1 MSEKIN
7 PTALFNIGYGLYIVT
22 AKENDKDNGCIVNA
36 VTQLTDKK
44 LRVAVTI
51 NKQNLTHDMVKN
63 TGIMNVNCLTEET
76 PFEIFQY
83 FGFQS
88 GRNVE
93 KFVTPNLHRSENGLV
108 IQPNY
113 SNSFFSLKVEQEV
126 DLDSHTLFICEV
138 TEAKVLSDKPTMTYA
153 YYHKNVKPKP
163 EKKSKGWVCT
173 ICGYVYE
180 GEELPDDFICP
191 LCKHSAADF
200 VKIEKVY
207 SRL

>member
-1 MSEKIN
+1 MNNKIN

-22 AKENDKDNGCIVNA
+22 AKDGDKDNGCIVNT

-63 TGIMNVNCLTEET
+63 TGLLNVNCLTEET
-76 PFEIFQY
+76 PFEIFEY

-88 GRNVE
+88 GKNVE
-93 KFVTPNLHRSENGLV
+93 KFVSPNLDRSENGLV
-108 IQPNY
+108 TLPY
-113 SNSFFSLKVEQEV
+113 TNSFFSLKVEQEV

-138 TEAKVLSDKPTMTYA
+138 TEAKVLSDKPTMTYT
-153 YYHKNVKPKP
+153 YYHKNVKPQPK
-163 EKKSKGWVCT
+163 KTKSKGWVCT

-180 GEELPDDFICP
+180 GDELPPDFICP
-191 LCKHSAADF
+191 LCKHGADAF
-200 VKIEKVY
+200 ERIE
-207 SRL
+207 

>member
-1 MSEKIN
+1 MSDKIN

-22 AKENDKDNGCIVNA
+22 AREGEKDNGCIVNA

-63 TGIMNVNCLTEET
+63 TGVMNVNCLTEET
-76 PFEIFQY
+76 VFEIFQY

-88 GRNVE
+88 GKDVE
-93 KFVTPNLHRSENGLV
+93 KFVSPNLHRSENGLV

-138 TEAKVLSDKPTMTYA
+138 TEAKVLSDKPTMTYT

-163 EKKSKGWVCT
+163 EKKSKGFVCT
-173 ICGYVYE
+173 VCGYVYE
-180 GEELPDDFICP
+180 GDELPSDFICP
-191 LCKHSAADF
+191 LCKHGVDAF
-200 VKIEKVY
+200 EK
-207 SRL
+207 L

>member
-1 MSEKIN
+1 MNNKIN

-22 AKENDKDNGCIVNA
+22 AKDGNKDNGCIVNA

-63 TGIMNVNCLTEET
+63 TGLLNVNCLTEET
-76 PFEIFQY
+76 PFEIFEY

-88 GRNVE
+88 GKNVE
-93 KFVTPNLHRSENGLV
+93 KFVSPNLDRSENGLV
-108 IQPNY
+108 TLPY
-113 SNSFFSLKVEQEV
+113 TNSFFSLKVEQEV

-138 TEAKVLSDKPTMTYA
+138 TEAKVLSDKPTMTYT

-163 EKKSKGWVCT
+163 AKKSKGYVCT

-180 GEELPDDFICP
+180 GEELPADFVCP
-191 LCKHSAADF
+191 LCKHGADAF
-200 VKIEKVY
+200 EK
-207 SRL
+207 L

>member
-1 MSEKIN
+1 MSNKIN
-7 PTALFNIGYGLYIVT
+7 PTALFNIGYGLYVVT
-22 AKENDKDNGCIVNA
+22 AKDGDKDNGCIVNA

-63 TGIMNVNCLTEET
+63 TGVLNVNCLSEET
-76 PFEIFQY
+76 PFEIFEY

-93 KFVTPNLHRSENGLV
+93 KFVSPNLQRSENGLV
-108 IQPNY
+108 TLPY
-113 SNSFFSLKVEQEV
+113 TNSFFSLKVEQEV

-138 TEAKVLSDKPTMTYA
+138 TEAQVLSNKPTMTYT
-153 YYHKNVKPKP
+153 YYHKNVKPQPKMTS
-163 EKKSKGWVCT
+163 SKGWVCT

-180 GEELPDDFICP
+180 GEELPPDFICP
-191 LCKHSAADF
+191 LCKHGVDAF
-200 VKIEKVY
+200 EKIK
-207 SRL
+207 

>member
-1 MSEKIN
+1 MNNKIN

-22 AKENDKDNGCIVNA
+22 AKDGNKDNGCIVNA

-63 TGIMNVNCLTEET
+63 TGLLNVNCLTEET
-76 PFEIFQY
+76 PFEIFEY

-88 GRNVE
+88 GKNVE
-93 KFVTPNLHRSENGLV
+93 KFVSPNLDRSENGLV
-108 IQPNY
+108 TLPY
-113 SNSFFSLKVEQEV
+113 TNSFFSLKVEQEV

-138 TEAKVLSDKPTMTYA
+138 TEAKVLSDKPTMTYT
-153 YYHKNVKPKP
+153 YYHKNVKPQP
-163 EKKSKGWVCT
+163 KKTKSNGWVCT

-180 GEELPDDFICP
+180 GDELPPDFICP
-191 LCKHSAADF
+191 LCKHGADAF
-200 VKIEKVY
+200 ERIE
-207 SRL
+207 

>member
-1 MSEKIN
+1 MSDKIN

-22 AKENDKDNGCIVNA
+22 AKEGDKDNGCIVNA

-51 NKQNLTHDMVKN
+51 NKANLTHDMIKR
-63 TGIMNVNCLTEET
+63 TGMMNVNCLTEET
-76 PFEIFQY
+76 PFAIFEY

-88 GRNVE
+88 GRNVD
-93 KFVTPNLHRSENGLV
+93 KFVSPNLHRSDNGLV
-108 IQPNY
+108 IQPDY

-138 TEAKVLSDKPTMTYA
+138 TEAKVLSDKPTMTYT

-163 EKKSKGWVCT
+163 QKKSKGFVCT

-180 GEELPDDFICP
+180 GEKLPDDFVCP
-191 LCKHSAADF
+191 LCKHGADAF
-200 VKIEKVY
+200 EK
-207 SRL
+207 L

>member
-1 MSEKIN
+1 MNDKIN

-22 AKENDKDNGCIVNA
+22 AREGEKDNGCIVNA

-63 TGIMNVNCLTEET
+63 TGMMNVNCLTEET
-76 PFEIFQY
+76 VFEIFQY

-88 GRNVE
+88 GRDVE
-93 KFVTPNLHRSENGLV
+93 KFVSPNLHRSENGLV

-138 TEAKVLSDKPTMTYA
+138 TEAKVLSDKPTMTYT

-191 LCKHSAADF
+191 LCKHGVDAF
-200 VKIEKVY
+200 EK
-207 SRL
+207 L

>member
-1 MSEKIN
+1 MSDKIN
-7 PTALFNIGYGLYIVT
+7 ATALFNIGYGLYIVT
-22 AKENDKDNGCIVNA
+22 AKEGEKDNGCIVNA

-63 TGIMNVNCLTEET
+63 TGIMNVNCLSEET
-76 PFEIFQY
+76 PFEVIQY

-88 GRNVE
+88 GRDTE
-93 KFVTPNLHRSENGLV
+93 KFVTSNLSRSENGL
-108 IQPNY
+108 ITQPY
-113 SNSFFSLKVEQEV
+113 CNSFFSLKVEQEV

-173 ICGYVYE
+173 VCGYVHE
-180 GEELPDDFICP
+180 DDELPDDFICP
-191 LCKHSAADF
+191 LCKHGVDVF
-200 VKIEKVY
+200 EK
-207 SRL
+207 L

>member
-76 PFEIFQY
+76 PFEIFEY

-191 LCKHSAADF
+191 LCKHGKDAF
-200 VKIEKVY
+200 EK
-207 SRL
+207 L

>member
-1 MSEKIN
+1 MSNKIN
-7 PTALFNIGYGLYIVT
+7 PTALFNIGYGLYVVT
-22 AKENDKDNGCIVNA
+22 AKDGEKDNGCIVNA

-63 TGIMNVNCLTEET
+63 TGICNVNCLSEET
-76 PFEIFQY
+76 PFEIFEY

-93 KFVTPNLHRSENGLV
+93 KFVSPNLQRSENGLV
-108 IQPNY
+108 TLPY
-113 SNSFFSLKVEQEV
+113 TNSFFSLKVEQEV

-138 TEAKVLSDKPTMTYA
+138 TEAQVLSNKPTMTYT
-153 YYHKNVKPKP
+153 YYHKNVKPQPKMTS
-163 EKKSKGWVCT
+163 SKGWVCT

-180 GEELPDDFICP
+180 GEELPPDFVCP
-191 LCKHSAADF
+191 LCKHGVDVF
-200 VKIEKVY
+200 EK
-207 SRL
+207 L